1 MEGKAAHKSVSAAWQ
16 LMMQLLDLVTLHK
29 QHNLVSCFIT
39 SITYTQKHIPTT
51 RYTTGKHSE
60 TLLLRV
66 SLAALSASVTVV
78 LLHFTEP
85 IQVH

>member
-1 MEGKAAHKSVSAAWQ
+1 MPNNSQICLSNLAAYDA
-16 LMMQLLDLVTLHK
+16 LDLVTLHK
-29 QHNLVSCFIT
+29 QHNLVSCFLT
-39 SITYTQKHIPTT
+39 SITYTQKHTLTT
-51 RYTTGKHSE
+51 TYTTGKHSE
-60 TLLLRV
+60 TLFLLV